1 MTCRFQE
8 YFVEMPDGVKLYTWV
23 VLPEKAGRYPTI
35 VSRNPYVDAKADP
48 AEYQEYDPMGYV
60 RVFQHCRGCGA
71 SEGDCIPYINE
82 RNDGLALL
90 EWIRKQDF
98 YNGELFLFG
107 QSYLASV
114 HYSYLDTDPSDV
126 KAAFLTV
133 QDSER
138 YNIIFRNGFLK
149 TGLHGGWAVRMY
161 RKNAGLV
168 KSIVNE
174 SWQTRPLKGITPT
187 LCGEWNQQ
195 LEDEM
200 SHPDPRDAYWQT
212 PAGGSDYS
220 GAAARSHIPVHLA
233 TSWYDIYTEGVCDMW
248 ESLSPE
254 RKKDCTMVITPYSHS
269 FNKAD
274 NALLKFPEAT
284 LSENLSAA
292 PEINWFEHFRI
303 NRELEF
309 VQRGRVLYYT
319 MFENRWHSAEHLP
332 CGQKKIEFF
341 LTPERELVS
350 GKPAVGSL
358 TYRYN
363 PYAPA
368 SFKGGVCN
376 NFGGM
381 QIQDPP
387 NSRYDIISFLSG
399 ELPEMICNGQ
409 IELELEVS
417 TTAPDSCFYAR
428 LDLVRTENGEEIAY
442 SLRDD
447 IDSVCRQY
455 PEYLPGGKVV
465 LKFRFA
471 PHSFKISAG
480 EKLRLD
486 ISSSC
491 VPHFL
496 VHPNR
501 KGAMTEQTGADISD
515 NTLHC
520 CNSRLILFAD

>member
-1 MTCRFQE
+1 MGCRFQE
-8 YFVEMPDGVKLYTWV
+8 YFVEMADGVKLYTWV
-23 VLPEKAGRYPTI
+23 VLPEKAGRYPVI
-35 VSRNPYVDAKADP
+35 VCRNPYVETKADP
-48 AEYQEYDPMGYV
+48 AEYQDYDPMGYA

-90 EWIRKQDF
+90 AWIRKQDF
-98 YNGELFLFG
+98 YNGELFLAG

-114 HYSYLDTDPSDV
+114 HYSYLNTDPSDV
-126 KAAFLTV
+126 KAAFLAV

-138 YNIIFRNGFLK
+138 YNIIYRNGFLK
-149 TGLHGGWAVRMY
+149 TGLHGNWAVRMY
-161 RKNAGLV
+161 RKSAGLV
-168 KSIVNE
+168 KNIVNE
-174 SWQTRPLKGITPT
+174 SWQTRPLKGITST

-200 SHPDPRDAYWQT
+200 SHPDSRDVYWQT

-220 GAAARSHIPVHLA
+220 GAVTKSHIPVHLA

-248 ESLSPE
+248 ESLPPE
-254 RKKDCTMVITPYSHS
+254 RKKDCTLVITPYGHS

-274 NALLKFPEAT
+274 NVLLKFPDAT
-284 LSENLSAA
+284 LSENLSTP

-309 VQRGRVLYYT
+309 VQRGKVIYYT
-319 MFENRWHSAEHLP
+319 MFENRWHCAEHLP
-332 CGQKKIEFF
+332 SGQKKTELF

-350 GKPAVGSL
+350 EKPSGGSL
-358 TYRYN
+358 TYCYN

-387 NSRYDIISFLSG
+387 NSRYDILSFITG

-428 LDLVRTENGEEIAY
+428 LDLVKSENGEEIAY

-447 IDSVCRQY
+447 IDSVCRQH
-455 PEYLPGGKVV
+455 PEYRPDDKVV

-471 PHSFKISAG
+471 PHSFKIGAG

-486 ISSSC
+486 VSSSC

-501 KGAMTEQTGADISD
+501 KGAMTEQTGADIAD
-515 NTLHC
+515 NTLYC
-520 CNSRLILFAD
+520 SNSKLILFAD